1 MMILMNG
8 IGQRLI
14 FRAQPVV
21 EAPSLKLQAPSLK
34 PGPRSNFLFDFLE
47 YPIYKKNV
55 YSGWHINKSPM

>member
-21 EAPSLKLQAPSLK
+21 EAPSPKPQAPSSK
-34 PGPRSNFLFDFLE
+34 LE
-47 YPIYKKNV
+47 ARPA
-55 YSGWHINKSPM
+55 